1 MKAALILLIALETV
15 VAQNCNSQYGSYLNC
30 IKGKLDSDY
39 GKYEREFG
47 EDYKKLVFNCFS
59 TNPSDAQNGRACV
72 MKDITALQ
80 GAFDQDGPLGE
91 CSFCYKL
98 AQQIKKLFLDAPEK
112 SLKCIRTTVSEAIG
126 GEIGKCIQKR
136 ESGFRMPELPDFDD
150 KSQPY
155 RQQMIDNT
163 GAFIQAD
170 YLLDRCERNSD
181 RRQGGG
187 RGKRSAYSNSNSCIE
202 SRKINGSAIW
212 SEHCSAITSCHN
224 SVPSSCKSDFSR
236 VEGYACQCIN
246 DGRDELQE
254 LIKVNGRKLVDI
266 AKSSSQGSDSCRS
279 SVANADFALVEWKQ
293 CKCKALAT
301 EIIEKNSDRIDVKA
315 VFSKVL
321 DCTEMS
327 PQQREL
333 VSLDKLLTLGCRR
346 VAQNGNEGLRAAA
359 ELATGLDFVAKLLDA
374 LVERVTR
381 FCPNSSCR
389 P

>member
-1 MKAALILLIALETV
+1 MKVATILLAVLGIAA
-15 VAQNCNSQYGSYLNC
+15 AQNCNSQYGSYLNC
-30 IKGKLDSDY
+30 IKGRLDDDY
-39 GKYEREFG
+39 GKFEREFG

-59 TNPSDAQNGRACV
+59 TNPSDARNGKACV
-72 MKDITALQ
+72 MKDINALD
-80 GAFDQDGPLGE
+80 GAFSQDGPLGD

-98 AQQIKKLFLDAPEK
+98 AQQIKKLFLEAPEK
-112 SLKCIRTTVSEAIG
+112 SLKCIRTTVADAIG

-136 ESGFRMPELPDFDD
+136 ERSFNMPRLPDFDD
-150 KSQPY
+150 KSQPF

-170 YLLDRCERNSD
+170 YLLDRCERNSN
-181 RRQGGG
+181 RRQGG
-187 RGKRSAYSNSNSCIE
+187 RAKRSAFTNSNQCIE

-212 SEHCSAITSCHN
+212 SDHCSAISSCHRQ
-224 SVPSSCKSDFSR
+224 VPSSCQSDFKR

-246 DGRDELQE
+246 DGRDELQQ
-254 LIKVNGRKLVDI
+254 LIKTNGRKLVEI
-266 AKSSSQGSDSCRS
+266 AKASSQGSDSCRS
-279 SVANADFALVEWKQ
+279 PVSNADFALVEWKQ
-293 CKCKALAT
+293 CKCKSLAQ
-301 EIIEKNSDRIDVKA
+301 EIIEKNSDRIDVKK
-315 VFSKVL
+315 VFSQVL

-346 VAQNGNEGLRAAA
+346 VAQSGNAGLRAAA

-374 LVERVTR
+374 LVARVTR
-381 FCPNSSCR
+381 FCPGPSCR